1 MPWKLVKMNLTDIQL
16 KEIEENAAL
25 FLEPEEIAVLM
36 DLDTDEF
43 IEQLQLKKGA
53 VYQAYFRGRT
63 TSKKEILE
71 NVVKMAKH
79 GSPQA
84 EDLAKQFMDKQL
96 MAEKRG
102 RK

>member
-1 MPWKLVKMNLTDIQL
+1 MNLTEQQL
-16 KEIEENAAL
+16 KEIEELAGL

-36 DLDTDEF
+36 DISTNEF
-43 IEQLQLKKGA
+43 FAQLERKRGNI
-53 VYQAYFRGRT
+53 YQAYFRGKT
-63 TSKKEILE
+63 TSKKEIHE

-84 EDLAKQFMDKQL
+84 EELAKQFIHKQL
-96 MAEKRG
+96 MAEKRA